1 MIYSYLLPPAYLKKV
16 WEIPTSYLNPLY
28 WAYVL
33 HPANTAIRRTNRNI
47 NREASAVLYRDILL
61 VSIEWRNNS
70 RVCLDFN
77 DISHRI
83 TFNLVPRGAPLPP
96 YVVRIR
102 QQDQD
107 GKTNG
112 TRVSTIFAA
121 ADFPAIS
128 RLLLEPGLNLRY
140 HMDEARTSFSVAS
153 LPKMGYNVDKLKEL
167 IWSPLLAIREGVW
180 GNLGETHRKS
190 RLIDC
195 TGVFEQ
201 VTAEL
206 DWDPNLDDGEDTD
219 QKDESGESNT
229 DDNSSQT
236 DTSGEEDDDEE
247 DIGEEYIDEGNI
259 EQDDSDE
266 EDSDEEDSDEG
277 NSNGS
282 NSNGD
287 SNDDGSIDEEEGS
300 TDDEGHRSSEATAS
314 KHRSKDIERRISN
327 RASSTSGSEGDVNPH
342 FVVKDD
348 CVAGGRPNDKFDHK
362 MPGGIEAYRHV
373 GGIADKQDAEEH

>member
-1 MIYSYLLPPAYLKKV
+1 MY
-16 WEIPTSYLNPLY
+16 
-28 WAYVL
+28 
-33 HPANTAIRRTNRNI
+33 
-47 NREASAVLYRDILL
+47 
-61 VSIEWRNNS
+61 
-70 RVCLDFN
+70 
-77 DISHRI
+77 
-83 TFNLVPRGAPLPP
+83 
-96 YVVRIR
+96 
-102 QQDQD
+102 
-107 GKTNG
+107 
-112 TRVSTIFAA
+112 
-121 ADFPAIS
+121 
-128 RLLLEPGLNLRY
+128 
-140 HMDEARTSFSVAS
+140 
-153 LPKMGYNVDKLKEL
+153 
-167 IWSPLLAIREGVW
+167 
-180 GNLGETHRKS
+180 RKS

-201 VTAEL
+201 TTAEL
-206 DWDPNLDDGEDTD
+206 DWDPILDDGEDTD
-219 QKDESGESNT
+219 QEDERRESNS

-259 EQDDSDE
+259 EQDDSDV

-282 NSNGD
+282 NGNGD
-287 SNDDGSIDEEEGS
+287 SNDDGSIDQ
-300 TDDEGHRSSEATAS
+300 GHRSSEATAS

-348 CVAGGRPNDKFDHK
+348 CVAGGRPNDIFDHR